1 MLSSLRLY
9 DYWVEDEQYLFKTPS
24 GATYVAYFL
33 KLPFA
38 DNLYTF
44 NFDRLDPGVDGMVD
58 AYVSDTICA
67 ILVKFFQ
74 NHLDSMLIT
83 CDSSDGR
90 EMVRKRLFESWYLS
104 YAPPEL
110 IKIDRCGR
118 TEDYNLV
125 LSLFVWDDNPDK
137 ERLIAVLDEYC
148 SDLLSSE

>member
-1 MLSSLRLY
+1 MLSSLRPY
-9 DYWVEDEQYLFKTPS
+9 DYWVEDGQYYFKTLS

-44 NFDRLDPGVDGMVD
+44 NFDRLDSGVDGMVD

-67 ILVKFFQ
+67 ILMKFFQ

-148 SDLLSSE
+148 NDLLSSE

>member
-1 MLSSLRLY
+1 MLSSLHPY
-9 DYWVEDEQYLFKTPS
+9 DYWVEDEQYHFKTPS

-44 NFDRLDPGVDGMVD
+44 NFDRLNPGVDGMVD

-90 EMVRKRLFESWYLS
+90 EMVRKRLFESWYSFLLDL
-104 YAPPEL
+104 AE
-110 IKIDRCGR
+110 IWCGCSWR
-118 TEDYNLV
+118 YNFACGNSVTTLPQI
-125 LSLFVWDDNPDK
+125 LLK
-137 ERLIAVLDEYC
+137 EK
-148 SDLLSSE
+148 

>member
-1 MLSSLRLY
+1 MLSSLRPY
-9 DYWVEDEQYLFKTPS
+9 DYWVEDEQYHFKTPS

-110 IKIDRCGR
+110 IKIDRSGR

-137 ERLIAVLDEYC
+137 ERLIAVLHEYC

>member
-1 MLSSLRLY
+1 MLSSLRPY
-9 DYWVEDEQYLFKTPS
+9 DYWVEDGQYHFKTPS

-38 DNLYTF
+38 DNLFTF
-44 NFDRLDPGVDGMVD
+44 NFDRLNPGVDGMVD

>member
-1 MLSSLRLY
+1 MLSSLHPY
-9 DYWVEDEQYLFKTPS
+9 DYWVEDGQYHFKTPS
-24 GATYVAYFL
+24 GAVYVAYFL
-33 KLPFA
+33 KFPFA

-44 NFDRLDPGVDGMVD
+44 NFDRLDSGVDGMVD

>member
-1 MLSSLRLY
+1 
-9 DYWVEDEQYLFKTPS
+9 
-24 GATYVAYFL
+24 
-33 KLPFA
+33 
-38 DNLYTF
+38 
-44 NFDRLDPGVDGMVD
+44 MVD

-90 EMVRKRLFESWYLS
+90 EMVRKSLFESWYLS
-104 YAPPEL
+104 YAPLEL

>member
-1 MLSSLRLY
+1 MLSSLRPY
-9 DYWVEDEQYLFKTPS
+9 DYWVEDEQYHFKTPS

-44 NFDRLDPGVDGMVD
+44 NFDRLNPGVDGMVD

-110 IKIDRCGR
+110 KKIDRCGR
-118 TEDYNLV
+118 TEGYNLV

-148 SDLLSSE
+148 DDLLNYE

>member
-1 MLSSLRLY
+1 MLSSLHPY
-9 DYWVEDEQYLFKTPS
+9 DYWVEDEQYHFKTPS

-44 NFDRLDPGVDGMVD
+44 NFDRLNPGVDGMVD

-110 IKIDRCGR
+110 IKIDCCGQA
-118 TEDYNLV
+118 EDYNLV

>member
-1 MLSSLRLY
+1 MLSSLRPY
-9 DYWVEDEQYLFKTPS
+9 DYWVEDEQYHFKTPS

-44 NFDRLDPGVDGMVD
+44 NFDRLNSGVDGMGD

-67 ILVKFFQ
+67 ILAKFFQ

-83 CDSSDGR
+83 CDSLDGR

-110 IKIDRCGR
+110 KKIDRCGQ
-118 TEDYNLV
+118 TEGYNLV
-125 LSLFVWDDNPDK
+125 VSLFVWDDNPDK